1 MGSPETEP
9 LIIFTGLQNRARR
22 FLPTCYLVIGVF
34 STPASSSSSSSQNS
48 VLKAVSAR
56 GSASSVFI
64 CPTSHL
70 VSKQTL
76 FQLIFIRFNNSNKK
90 CQAILAA
97 TPVPVQYIDTV
108 ATCATAGHGQLPF
121 KGWTWMLQQQMFL
134 SPRSGETGPLT
145 YTGTG
150 IHTYMSIKK
159 ITLLKITQFY

>member
-90 CQAILAA
+90 CPAILAA
-97 TPVPVQYIDTV
+97 TPEPVPTIYRYGSHL
-108 ATCATAGHGQLPF
+108 CHGWPRLA
-121 KGWTWMLQQQMFL
+121 TWMLQQQMFL